1 MRADGRLLASRLGAE
16 PDRAMWK
23 KAHKL
28 YVQAFQEPTTD
39 AEKKRLAKLLK
50 KPLPQDVA
58 DALFDYEAFLR
69 GLGRMSLSTSPLK
82 STPSGRRVLSGASQR
97 LQTSKRT
104 VACTFFT
111 RI

>member
-1 MRADGRLLASRLGAE
+1 
-16 PDRAMWK
+16 MWK

-82 STPSGRRVLSGASQR
+82 STPSGRRVLSGAS
-97 LQTSKRT
+97 
-104 VACTFFT
+104 
-111 RI
+111 